1 MTISPKILKAAAR
14 GDRRAQKKLYE
25 LSFDMLMGICM
36 RYKTN
41 QEDGVAI
48 LNDAYLK
55 ILNNLENLNPKIP
68 YEAWAK
74 RITINCC
81 INDYRK
87 QKHSPE
93 YIYME
98 KEAMLDHFVRVEDDD
113 WEESQLV
120 SVEKLKELLNELPDS
135 SQEVFQLYVLEGYNH
150 REIAEILGISEGT
163 SKWHLNNARKIL
175 RRLLKDNLNIN
186 RRVAL

>member
-1 MTISPKILKAAAR
+1 
-14 GDRRAQKKLYE
+14 
-25 LSFDMLMGICM
+25 
-36 RYKTN
+36 
-41 QEDGVAI
+41 
-48 LNDAYLK
+48 
-55 ILNNLENLNPKIP
+55 
-68 YEAWAK
+68 
-74 RITINCC
+74 
-81 INDYRK
+81 
-87 QKHSPE
+87 
-93 YIYME
+93 ME

-150 REIAEILGISEGT
+150 REIGEILGISEGT

-175 RRLLKDNLNIN
+175 RRLLKENLNIN